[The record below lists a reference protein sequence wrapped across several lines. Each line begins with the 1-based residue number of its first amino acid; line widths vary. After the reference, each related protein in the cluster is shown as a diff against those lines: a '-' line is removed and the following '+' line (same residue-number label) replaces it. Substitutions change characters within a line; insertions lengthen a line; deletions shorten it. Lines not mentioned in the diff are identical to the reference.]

1 MTFIEY
7 CSRLPKNNSVLDMIP
22 IPTIRLCEK
31 TDFTDTFVMLTEE
44 IVRNYFERGWRDKLT
59 SYMKFEKLERLAE
72 EYSSLTGERLDGTN
86 PELLQA
92 RQLVSHYL
100 F

>member
-7 CSRLPKNNSVLDMIP
+7 CSRLSKNDSVLDMIP

-31 TDFTDTFVMLTEE
+31 ADFTATFIMLTEE

-59 SYMKFEKLERLAE
+59 SYTKFEKLERLAE
-72 EYSSLTGERLDGTN
+72 EYSNLTGERLDETN
-86 PELLQA
+86 LDLPQA